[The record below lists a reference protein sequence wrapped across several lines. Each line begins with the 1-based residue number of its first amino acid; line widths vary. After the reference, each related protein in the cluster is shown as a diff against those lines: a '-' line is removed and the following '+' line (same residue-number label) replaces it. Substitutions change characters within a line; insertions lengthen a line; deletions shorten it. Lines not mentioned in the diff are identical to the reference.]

1 MGARIQGL
9 MGGGEEGEIQLMRAR
24 KILTRTWGT
33 LILLAATLAVLTGTA
48 FAQSNPFMPKMSLGG
63 QEKKALT
70 PEEQER
76 QKQLDAAYRA
86 ATNKIPNQTAND
98 PWVTVRPAP
107 AAPAPK
113 KKPH

>member
-1 MGARIQGL
+1 MPTARNSLTQSI
-9 MGGGEEGEIQLMRAR
+9 R
-24 KILTRTWGT
+24 KLLVLSVT
-33 LILLAATLAVLTGTA
+33 LLLLSGSA

-107 AAPAPK
+107 AASAPK
-113 KKPH
+113 KKPQ

>member
-1 MGARIQGL
+1 
-9 MGGGEEGEIQLMRAR
+9 MGGGEAGEIQLMRAR
-24 KILTRTWGT
+24 KRLTRTWGT
-33 LILLAATLAVLTGTA
+33 LIRLAATLAVLTGSA

-70 PEEQER
+70 PEEQEK

-98 PWVTVRPAP
+98 PWATVRPAP

-113 KKPH
+113 KKPQ

>member
-1 MGARIQGL
+1 MRGGKKTDSNVGHAHPVGCDIGGAGS
-9 MGGGEEGEIQLMRAR
+9 
-24 KILTRTWGT
+24 
-33 LILLAATLAVLTGTA
+33 A

-76 QKQLDAAYRA
+76 QKQIDDAYRA
-86 ATNKIPNQTAND
+86 ATNKIPNQSAND
-98 PWVTVRPAP
+98 PWATVRPAP

-113 KKPH
+113 KKPQ

>member
-1 MGARIQGL
+1 M
-9 MGGGEEGEIQLMRAR
+9 QLMRAAR
-24 KILTRTWGT
+24 KRLTRTSVT
-33 LILLAATLAVLTGTA
+33 LIPLVATLAVLTGSA

-76 QKQLDAAYRA
+76 QKQIDDAYRA
-86 ATNKIPNQTAND
+86 ATNKIPNQSAND
-98 PWVTVRPAP
+98 PWATVRPAP

-113 KKPH
+113 KKPQ